1 MTTLNALPDD
11 LTLTADGDTERLD
24 VVFTENQVRV
34 TSSGATRVTSSG
46 AQRVT
51 SDTTSDTISS
61 FLLTTLSDDRMLT
74 SE

>member
-1 MTTLNALPDD
+1 MTALNALPDD
-11 LTLTADGDTERLD
+11 LTLTADGDTKRLD
-24 VVFTENQVRV
+24 VVFAENEVRV

-46 AQRVT
+46 ATRVT